1 MTNNNENNIKQV
13 LKDRFKELPKVVQ
26 NAITDSD
33 WLEAIRKITKGNNL
47 LIDQGLVIENVTTYL
62 MFGLIHPDIYTSKIK
77 KEAELTNDQA
87 IKIATEV
94 EDKILKV
101 VKAKIIEET
110 QKETGEEVEDTLPKI
125 NTNINDS
132 EENEREDLIKEL
144 EGDIRIDDG
153 KEEDLKES
161 TDDEV
166 LDEVNE
172 QEEEW
177 LEETK
182 NKSSNKI
189 PILGDNQNNS
199 RTIESINNN
208 SAYNNL
214 PHLEPLRTLGTD
226 IESHGG
232 IIDKKMNGIT
242 VKNTEENKD
251 NKSMES
257 RKDSGPDP
265 YREPIE

>member
-33 WLEAIRKITKGNNL
+33 WLETIRKITKGNNL

-87 IKIATEV
+87 IKIAT
-94 EDKILKV
+94 
-101 VKAKIIEET
+101 
-110 QKETGEEVEDTLPKI
+110 EVEDTLPKI